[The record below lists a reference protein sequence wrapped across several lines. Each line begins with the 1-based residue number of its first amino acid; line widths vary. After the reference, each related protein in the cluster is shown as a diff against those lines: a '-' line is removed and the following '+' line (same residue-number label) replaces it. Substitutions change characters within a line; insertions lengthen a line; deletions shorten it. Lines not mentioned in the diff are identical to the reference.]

1 MARIKTALLPKDEY
15 RAACLKDAHKC
26 SELSEA
32 LDMASEDG
40 DDVAAYSTAKVL
52 AAAREALEFYSSGS
66 IATRVAKGDKTAIRE
81 RDELQRFIAKWE
93 AIRAERA
100 AWVAAVRAGK

>member
-1 MARIKTALLPKDEY
+1 MAPKTAHLPDDAY
-15 RAACLKDAHKC
+15 RAACLRDAHKC

-32 LDMASEDG
+32 LDMAAEDG
-40 DDVAAYSTAKVL
+40 DDVTAYSSAKVL
-52 AAAREALEFYSSGS
+52 SAAREALEFYASGS

-93 AIRAERA
+93 AIRAERK
-100 AWVAAVRAGK
+100 AWLATLRAGK